1 VKNWLW
7 LAGASAFPLQWLI
20 LHFAGVHLAPQWEA
34 LSSGIAI
41 FGAAFLLSWAAELAQ
56 MDIPQALALAFLAL
70 IAVLPEYAVDMYFA
84 WRAGTDP
91 SYTSYATANMTG
103 ANRLLIGLGWAAI
116 IIAFWLKTGK
126 RVVTLGR
133 DQKTEITT
141 LGIATLYSLV
151 IPLKGTLSVIDA
163 FFLLSLFA
171 IYMLVASRAH
181 VVEPELEGP
190 SEIIA
195 RFAPGVRR
203 TITLLLFAY
212 SGLTIFT
219 AAEPFA
225 EGLLASGRTLGIEE
239 FILVQWLAPLASE
252 SPEFIVAILFTL
264 RGNPQA
270 SMRTLVS
277 SKVNQWTLLIGML
290 PIAYSISYGQIAPM
304 QMDARQVEEILLT
317 AAQSLFAVIVIANFT
332 FSLGEALLLL
342 VLFVS
347 QLFFVS
353 PEIRYLYSLVYFVLA
368 CGLAFVKRHSLAALL
383 PTSARQFQ
391 RPPRACKVILP
402 ALCFPDVLM
411 TRGLQ
416 EIHLLFSHA

>member
-7 LAGASAFPLQWLI
+7 LAGAFILSLQWLI
-20 LHFAGVHLAPQWEA
+20 LHFSGIHLAPHWEA
-34 LSSGIAI
+34 LSSGVSI

-56 MDIPQALALAFLAL
+56 LDIPQALALAFLAL

-84 WRAGTDP
+84 WQAGQDP
-91 SYTSYATANMTG
+91 SYTAYATANMTG
-103 ANRLLIGLGWAAI
+103 ANRLLIGLGWATVV
-116 IIAFWLKTGK
+116 IAFWLKTGT
-126 RVVTLGR
+126 RVLTLDQDQKVEIVTLGV
-133 DQKTEITT
+133 
-141 LGIATLYSLV
+141 ATLYSLL
-151 IPLKGTLSVIDA
+151 IPLKGTLSIIDA
-163 FFLLSLFA
+163 FFLLILFTV
-171 IYMLVASRAH
+171 YMIVASRAH

-190 SEIIA
+190 PEMIA
-195 RFAPGVRR
+195 RCARRTRR
-203 TITLLLFAY
+203 TITLSLFAY

-252 SPEFIVAILFTL
+252 SPEFIVAILFAL

-290 PIAYSISYGQIAPM
+290 PLAYALSHGQVVPM
-304 QMDARQVEEILLT
+304 HMDTRQIEEILLT
-317 AAQSLFAVIVIANFT
+317 SAQSLFALMVIANFT
-332 FSLGEALLLL
+332 FSLTEAVALL

-353 PEIRYLYSLVYFVLA
+353 PEIRYGYALVYLA
-368 CGLAFVKRHSLAALL
+368 LALGLAFVKRRSLVWLWPGMTLRPRRAGRLAKVVFLAFYLPDALL
-383 PTSARQFQ
+383 SAS
-391 RPPRACKVILP
+391 
-402 ALCFPDVLM
+402 LM
-411 TRGLQ
+411 PL
-416 EIHLLFSHA
+416 